1 MVLMRKSTPRADF
14 KECRYSQLLAIEAEV
29 FALAAEHDARFVI
42 IDDMTARQEA
52 EEIGLPF
59 KGTVG
64 VLLEAKEKGLIDV
77 IKPLLIRLRD
87 NGMHLSESLIN
98 NVLQGAG
105 ETD

>member
-1 MVLMRKSTPRADF
+1 MA
-14 KECRYSQLLAIEAEV
+14 
-29 FALAAEHDARFVI
+29 
-42 IDDMTARQEA
+42 ARQEA

-64 VLLEAKEKGLIDV
+64 ILLEAKEKGLIDV

-87 NGMHLSESLIN
+87 NGMHLGESLIN
-98 NVLQGAG
+98 NVLQSAG